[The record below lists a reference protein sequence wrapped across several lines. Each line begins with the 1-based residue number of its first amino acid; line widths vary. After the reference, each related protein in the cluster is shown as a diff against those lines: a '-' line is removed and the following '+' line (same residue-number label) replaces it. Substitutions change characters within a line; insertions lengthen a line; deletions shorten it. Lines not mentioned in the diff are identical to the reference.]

1 MEQQSDA
8 YYIGQVLSGNTGAL
22 KHLIE
27 KYQHMAYTLAFRVVY
42 NAEEAEEI
50 CQDAFLKAYRSLGTL
65 RNPSHFSSWLYSIV
79 YHLSISAVR
88 KRRVHFTSIDQESTI
103 RIAEL
108 TDEEEGFSD
117 HIDTEQLDRAMQK
130 LDETDRVIVTLYYLE
145 NYDVKAL
152 CQVTG
157 LSASNIKIRLFRAR
171 KKLFDLLSCHVYEK

>member
-79 YHLSISAVR
+79 YHLSNFGVLGSAGL
-88 KRRVHFTSIDQESTI
+88 HYTSIDQESTI

-108 TDEEEGFSD
+108 TMKKNWFSD
-117 HIDTEQLDRAMQK
+117 HIDTEQLARAHA
-130 LDETDRVIVTLYYLE
+130 E
-145 NYDVKAL
+145 A
-152 CQVTG
+152 
-157 LSASNIKIRLFRAR
+157 
-171 KKLFDLLSCHVYEK
+171 